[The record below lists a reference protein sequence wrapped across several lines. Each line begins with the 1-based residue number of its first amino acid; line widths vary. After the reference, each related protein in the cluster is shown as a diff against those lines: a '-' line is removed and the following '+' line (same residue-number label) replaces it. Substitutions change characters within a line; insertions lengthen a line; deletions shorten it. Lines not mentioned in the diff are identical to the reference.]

1 MGMLVHF
8 NADETVACDSCGQ
21 SRTIVNM
28 QAGCSDNCMRLCIV
42 CYRSLFVALSQASK
56 KLIS

>member
-8 NADETVACDSCGQ
+8 ESDESVTCDNCGQ

-28 QAGCSDNCMRLCIV
+28 QAGCSNNCMSLCIV
-42 CYRSLFVALSQASK
+42 CYRALFLALSQASK
-56 KLIS
+56 KLTS